1 MSIYHMSIY
10 ALIFF
15 REEMEVRKA
24 EMELAK
30 VIFWKFHFSLNK

>member
-1 MSIYHMSIY
+1 MPFF
-10 ALIFF
+10 FF

-30 VIFWKFHFSLNK
+30 VIIFWKFYFSLNK